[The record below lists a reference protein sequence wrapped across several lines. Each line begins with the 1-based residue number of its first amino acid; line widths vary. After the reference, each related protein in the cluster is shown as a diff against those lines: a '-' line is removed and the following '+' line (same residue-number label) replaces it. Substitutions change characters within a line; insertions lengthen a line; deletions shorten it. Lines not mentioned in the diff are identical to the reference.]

1 MRQAS
6 HTCHLHQS
14 QTQKNVTPEQLDF
27 WIEKGRLSMNQERLP
42 HFHKNEKI
50 AKEIR
55 KQIANQIRDLNNQT
69 IQDSLTLKSIDL
81 PLALQQIACMIAG
94 NQASLGFIPV
104 KSTSF
109 SLHDS
114 RDKYSM
120 SLIDTAAYRGYTE
133 AIHALIALGVSAD
146 QRMPN
151 GATLVH
157 TAASNG
163 KINTINTLIAL
174 GANVN

>member
-6 HTCHLHQS
+6 HTCHLQQS

-133 AIHALIALGVSAD
+133 AIH
-146 QRMPN
+146 
-151 GATLVH
+151 
-157 TAASNG
+157 
-163 KINTINTLIAL
+163 
-174 GANVN
+174 